1 MSSVVWDGDN
11 LIQRVGDNIDELGHV
26 KHDSNS
32 NSYVLW
38 LRDLRDLFGVN
49 KGYVRGDSFPS
60 MKDAKRH
67 AANSTSAWLFHFMW
81 LVGLRDR
88 QQVSDAD
95 IAQFMT
101 DAEGGKPLTVSTFKE
116 EMGAIKS
123 ALQRAEKDANEKE
136 RNARKREILFFIAGL
151 VIGLIGI
158 AVSVL

>member
-11 LIQRVGDNIDELGHV
+11 LIQRVGDDIDELGHV
-26 KHDSNS
+26 KHDPNS
-32 NSYVLW
+32 NSHVLW
-38 LRDLRDLFGVN
+38 LRDLRDVFGVN

-60 MKDAKRH
+60 MNEAKRH
-67 AANSTSAWLFHFMW
+67 AATSTSAWLFHFMW

-88 QQVSDAD
+88 RQVSDAD

-101 DAEGGKPLTVSTFKE
+101 DAEAGKPLTVSTFKE
-116 EMGAIKS
+116 EMGVIKS
-123 ALQRAEKDANEKE
+123 ALQRAEKDADEKE

>member
-11 LIQRVGDNIDELGHV
+11 LIQRVGDDIDELGHV
-26 KHDSNS
+26 KHDPNS
-32 NSYVLW
+32 NSHVLW
-38 LRDLRDLFGVN
+38 LRDLRDVFGVN

-67 AANSTSAWLFHFMW
+67 AATSTSAWLFHFMW

-88 QQVSDAD
+88 RQVSDAD
-95 IAQFMT
+95 IARFMT
-101 DAEGGKPLTVSTFKE
+101 DAEAGKPLTVSTFKE
-116 EMGAIKS
+116 EMGIIKS
-123 ALQRAEKDANEKE
+123 ALQRAEKDADEKE
-136 RNARKREILFFIAGL
+136 RNARKREILFFMAGL